1 MKEFKTEEEL
11 EDASDMLLGCA
22 LLIVPFAML
31 VASIGVGFI
40 FGAGYGFL
48 AFFCFLMFVCIWFI
62 HVAKVALRKTKK
74 AAEKEQD
81 DD

>member
-22 LLIVPFAML
+22 LLIVPFAIL
-31 VASIGVGFI
+31 VASIAVGFI

-62 HVAKVALRKTKK
+62 HVAKLALRKAKK

>member
-1 MKEFKTEEEL
+1 MKEFKTDEEYE
-11 EDASDMLLGCA
+11 EASSTLVGCA

-31 VASIGVGFI
+31 VASIAIGFI

-48 AFFCFLMFVCIWFI
+48 AFFCFLLSVCIWFI
-62 HVAKVALRKTKK
+62 YLAKVSMYKAKK
-74 AAEKEQD
+74 AAGKERD

>member
-1 MKEFKTEEEL
+1 MKESKTKEEYE
-11 EDASDMLLGCA
+11 EASSTLIGCA

-31 VASIGVGFI
+31 VASIAIGFI

-48 AFFCFLMFVCIWFI
+48 AFFCCMLSACIWFI
-62 HVAKVALRKTKK
+62 YLAKVSMYKAKK
-74 AAEKEQD
+74 AAEKERD

>member
-1 MKEFKTEEEL
+1 MKEFKTEEEY
-11 EDASDMLLGCA
+11 EEASLTLIGCA

-31 VASIGVGFI
+31 VASIAIGFI

-48 AFFCFLMFVCIWFI
+48 AFFCCMLSACIWLI
-62 HVAKVALRKTKK
+62 YLAKVNMHKAKK
-74 AAEKEQD
+74 VAEKERD

>member
-1 MKEFKTEEEL
+1 MKESKTKEEYE
-11 EDASDMLLGCA
+11 EASSMLAGCA

-31 VASIGVGFI
+31 VASIAVGFI

-48 AFFCFLMFVCIWFI
+48 AFSCFLLIVCIYFI
-62 HVAKVALRKTKK
+62 YVAKCSMHKAKK
-74 AAEKEQD
+74 MANKEQD

>member
-31 VASIGVGFI
+31 VASIAVGFI

-48 AFFCFLMFVCIWFI
+48 AFFCFLMFACIWFI
-62 HVAKVALRKTKK
+62 HVAKVALRKAKK
-74 AAEKEQD
+74 AAGKERD
-81 DD
+81 YD

>member
-1 MKEFKTEEEL
+1 MKESKTKEEYE
-11 EDASDMLLGCA
+11 EASSMLAGCA

-31 VASIGVGFI
+31 VASIAVGFI

-48 AFFCFLMFVCIWFI
+48 AFSCFLLIVCIYFI
-62 HVAKVALRKTKK
+62 YVAKLSMHKAKK
-74 AAEKEQD
+74 MANKEQD

>member
-1 MKEFKTEEEL
+1 MKESKTKEEYE
-11 EDASDMLLGCA
+11 EASSMLAGCA

-31 VASIGVGFI
+31 VASIAVGFI

-48 AFFCFLMFVCIWFI
+48 AFSCFLLIVCIYCI
-62 HVAKVALRKTKK
+62 YVAKLSMHKAKK
-74 AAEKEQD
+74 MANKEQD

>member
-1 MKEFKTEEEL
+1 MKEFKTEEEY
-11 EDASDMLLGCA
+11 EEASSTLIGCA

-31 VASIGVGFI
+31 VASIAIGFI

-48 AFFCFLMFVCIWFI
+48 AFFCCMLSVCIWFI
-62 HVAKVALRKTKK
+62 YLAKVSMHKAKK
-74 AAEKEQD
+74 MAEKEQD

>member
-1 MKEFKTEEEL
+1 MKESKTKEEYE
-11 EDASDMLLGCA
+11 EASLMLVGCA

-31 VASIGVGFI
+31 VASIAIGFI

-48 AFFCFLMFVCIWFI
+48 AFFCFLLSACIWFI
-62 HVAKVALRKTKK
+62 YLSKVNKHKAKK
-74 AAEKEQD
+74 AAGKERD

>member
-1 MKEFKTEEEL
+1 MKEFKTKEEL

-31 VASIGVGFI
+31 VASIAVGFI

-62 HVAKVALRKTKK
+62 HVAKLSLRKAKK

>member
-1 MKEFKTEEEL
+1 MKESKTKEEYE
-11 EDASDMLLGCA
+11 EASSMLAGCA

-31 VASIGVGFI
+31 VASIAVGFI

-48 AFFCFLMFVCIWFI
+48 AFSCFLLIVCIYFI
-62 HVAKVALRKTKK
+62 YVAKLNIHKAKK
-74 AAEKEQD
+74 MANKEQD

>member
-1 MKEFKTEEEL
+1 MKEFKTEEEY
-11 EDASDMLLGCA
+11 EEASSTLIGCA

-31 VASIGVGFI
+31 VASIAIGFI

-48 AFFCFLMFVCIWFI
+48 AFFCCLLAACIWFI
-62 HVAKVALRKTKK
+62 CAAKFNMRKAKK
-74 AAEKEQD
+74 LAEKEQD

>member
-1 MKEFKTEEEL
+1 MKELKTKEEF
-11 EDASDMLLGCA
+11 EDAASTLAGCA

-31 VASIGVGFI
+31 VASIAVGFI

-48 AFFCFLMFVCIWFI
+48 AFFCFLLSVCIWFI
-62 HVAKVALRKTKK
+62 YLAKVSMHKAKK
-74 AAEKEQD
+74 ASEKERD

>member
-1 MKEFKTEEEL
+1 MKELKTKKEYEEV
-11 EDASDMLLGCA
+11 SSMLVGCA

-31 VASIGVGFI
+31 VASIAIGFI

-48 AFFCFLMFVCIWFI
+48 AFFCCLLSACIWFI
-62 HVAKVALRKTKK
+62 YLAKVSMHKAKK
-74 AAEKEQD
+74 AAEKERD

>member
-11 EDASDMLLGCA
+11 EDASDVLLGCA

-31 VASIGVGFI
+31 VASIAVGFI

-48 AFFCFLMFVCIWFI
+48 AFFCFLMFVYIWFI
-62 HVAKVALRKTKK
+62 HVAKLALRKAKK

>member
-1 MKEFKTEEEL
+1 MKELKTKEEL
-11 EDASDMLLGCA
+11 EDASSMLVGCA

-31 VASIGVGFI
+31 VASIAVGFI

-48 AFFCFLMFVCIWFI
+48 AFSCFLLIVCIYFI
-62 HVAKVALRKTKK
+62 YAAKLSMRKAKC
-74 AAEKEQD
+74 AAGKEQD